1 MPFRVFVSSPVT
13 GIEEFRYEIMSAA
26 RHAERSGKFE
36 FFFFEHHEN
45 ARVDGKTICES
56 IFEQSG
62 QNFDA
67 FFVFF
72 RDRVGPGTI
81 EELDYF
87 TQNILMENPNCKLWW
102 SQIYC
107 DQHGEEVNDF
117 LGRLHEHNT
126 GLQVVPGEELND
138 RPSVLKGRFTAKLFE
153 TMAVIDHQ

>member
-13 GIEEFRYEIMSAA
+13 GIETFRYEIMSAA
-26 RHAERSGKFE
+26 RHAERSRKFE

-45 ARVDGKTICES
+45 ARVEGKTICES

-72 RDRVGPGTI
+72 RDRVGAGTI

-87 TQNILMENPNCKLWW
+87 TNVILQNNPSCQLWW
-102 SQIYC
+102 SQIYY
-107 DQHGEEVNDF
+107 DPPTNAVDDF

-138 RPSVLKGRFTAKLFE
+138 KPGVLKGRFTAKLFE
-153 TMAVIDHQ
+153 TMGSIDR